1 MNLRSRILLA
11 VLLCLRAMGAS
22 ADDLGLAF
30 TANPAPAVVGKSV
43 TYTLSVTNQSG
54 RLLTNYAV
62 SVSLFGE
69 VALASS
75 SASLGTATN
84 TVLTASYQ
92 LPLFTSGT
100 IATLTYSGLP
110 LKYGT
115 VRHEVVAGPS
125 GAANQA
131 ALFTSTTILGTAR
144 LGVDIGAL
152 PGGIVVN
159 DRVGYSLT
167 ITNRGPDTAEGVLVT
182 NTLPSGVTFFQVD
195 PPGSFSSLSGNELRL
210 RLGTLASGTGTRVGI
225 TVQPTIAGIFTLRA
239 SVGAPGYLNPDPA
252 GSADSATFTATE
264 PTAAELR
271 AHLLSEQVY
280 NRQTGLLEQRV
291 GLAND
296 GTNAVTAARV
306 MASGLTNW
314 LFNATGTNQG
324 LPFVGYPARL
334 NPGQSV
340 EFVLEYFSPSR
351 RPGPDP
357 TLTAVGVPVPVVPAP
372 GGTPISGVQ
381 AFAWRTNAVLLQFPA
396 TEGQQYVIRYS
407 STPAFTNAWTIQPA
421 VVAPGNQ
428 VQWLDQG
435 PPATLSLPGTAG
447 LRFYRVYPIP
457 TP

>member
-1 MNLRSRILLA
+1 MCLSIRILLA
-11 VLLCLRAMGAS
+11 VMLWLGETGAS
-22 ADDLGLAF
+22 AADLGLAF
-30 TANPAPAVVGKSV
+30 SANPAPAVVGKSV

-54 RLLTNYAV
+54 QLLTNYTV
-62 SVSLFGE
+62 SVGLIGD

-84 TVLTASYQ
+84 TLVTATYQ
-92 LPLFTSGT
+92 LPLITAGT
-100 IATLTYSGLP
+100 VASLTYSGLP
-110 LKYGT
+110 LSYGT
-115 VRHEVVAGPS
+115 VRHEILAGPS
-125 GAANQA
+125 GDANQA
-131 ALFTSTTILGTAR
+131 ASFTSTTISGTAR
-144 LGVDIGAL
+144 LVLDFGAL
-152 PGGIVVN
+152 PGGVVVN
-159 DRVGYSLT
+159 DQVGYQLT

-182 NTLPSGVTFFQVD
+182 NTLPSGVTFLQVN
-195 PPGSFSSLSGNELRL
+195 PPGLFSSISGNELRL
-210 RLGTLASGTGTRVGI
+210 RLGTLASGAGLLVGI
-225 TVQPTIAGIFTLRA
+225 TVQPTSAGTFTLRA
-239 SVGAPGYLNPDPA
+239 NVGAPGYLNPDPS

-264 PTAAELR
+264 PMAADLR
-271 AHLLSEQVY
+271 TQLLSEQVY

-291 GLAND
+291 GLLNG

-306 MASGLTNW
+306 MVAGLTNW

-357 TLTAVGVPVPVVPAP
+357 SLTAVGVPVPVVPSP
-372 GGTPISGVQ
+372 GGSLISGVQ
-381 AFAWRTNAVLLQFPA
+381 AFAWHTNAVLLQFPA
-396 TEGQQYVIRYS
+396 TEGQQYVIRYA
-407 STPAFTNAWTIQPA
+407 STPAFTNAWTIQPG

-435 PPATLSLPGTAG
+435 PPATLSLPGAAG
-447 LRFYRVYPIP
+447 LRFYRVYSIP